1 MMEELI
7 EKMERLEELVINTIC
22 DIEYQST
29 CNYYCN
35 DCDVHKDINEIKEEF
50 EDFKQLMEKMDM

>member
-22 DIEYQST
+22 DTQSI
-29 CNYYCN
+29 CNHFCN

-50 EDFKQLMEKMDM
+50 EDLKLLMEKMDM

>member
-22 DIEYQST
+22 DSQSI

-50 EDFKQLMEKMDM
+50 EDLKLLMEKMDM

>member
-22 DIEYQST
+22 DSQSI
-29 CNYYCN
+29 CNYFCN
-35 DCDVHKDINEIKEEF
+35 DCELNKDINKILDEF
-50 EDFKQLMEKMDM
+50 EDFKQLMEKSDM

>member
-22 DIEYQST
+22 DTQSI
-29 CNYYCN
+29 CNHFYN

-50 EDFKQLMEKMDM
+50 EDLKLLMEKMDM

>member
-22 DIEYQST
+22 DSQSI
-29 CNYYCN
+29 CNYFCN
-35 DCDVHKDINEIKEEF
+35 DCDVH
-50 EDFKQLMEKMDM
+50 

>member
-22 DIEYQST
+22 DTQSI
-29 CNYYCN
+29 CNYFCN

-50 EDFKQLMEKMDM
+50 EDLKLLMEKMDM

>member
-22 DIEYQST
+22 DTQSI
-29 CNYYCN
+29 CNHFCN
-35 DCDVHKDINEIKEEF
+35 DCDVYKDINEIKEEF
-50 EDFKQLMEKMDM
+50 EDLKQLIELSDM

>member
-7 EKMERLEELVINTIC
+7 DKLEEIKQLVITTIC
-22 DIEYQST
+22 DGQSI
-29 CNYYCN
+29 CNHYCN

-50 EDFKQLMEKMDM
+50 EDLKQLIELSDM

>member
-22 DIEYQST
+22 DSQSI
-29 CNYYCN
+29 CNYFCEN
-35 DCDVHKDINEIKEEF
+35 CDVHKDINEIKEEF
-50 EDFKQLMEKMDM
+50 EDLKLLMEKMDM

>member
-22 DIEYQST
+22 DSQSI
-29 CNYYCN
+29 CNYYCET
-35 DCDVHKDINEIKEEF
+35 CDVRKDINERRI
-50 EDFKQLMEKMDM
+50 

>member
-1 MMEELI
+1 MEELI

-22 DIEYQST
+22 DTQSI
-29 CNYYCN
+29 CNYFCN

-50 EDFKQLMEKMDM
+50 EDLKLLMEKMDM

>member
-22 DIEYQST
+22 DSQSI
-29 CNYYCN
+29 CNYYCET
-35 DCDVHKDINEIKEEF
+35 CDVRKDINEIKEEF
-50 EDFKQLMEKMDM
+50 EDLKQLLELSNM

>member
-7 EKMERLEELVINTIC
+7 EKMERLKEFVRNTIC
-22 DIEYQST
+22 DTQSI

-50 EDFKQLMEKMDM
+50 EDLKQLIEKMDM

>member
-22 DIEYQST
+22 DSQSI
-29 CNYYCN
+29 CNYYCEN
-35 DCDVHKDINEIKEEF
+35 CDVHKDINEIKEEF
-50 EDFKQLMEKMDM
+50 EDLKLLMEKMDM

>member
-22 DIEYQST
+22 DTQSI
-29 CNYYCN
+29 CNHFCN

-50 EDFKQLMEKMDM
+50 EDFKQLLELSDM